1 MILQFNDGNTI
12 EIESFGKNDDLSILS
27 FFLYTE
33 DFNMVKE
40 MFMQKERLSVITI
53 GTDTYSNYTTLKSMT
68 ADMCEDGRI
77 YVSVQLAYHGL
88 NEQVLQL
95 KEENGELVNKISILK
110 EENAELKEQL
120 MSQQEQINT
129 IMSKLEAVG

>member
-12 EIESFGKNDDLSILS
+12 EIESFGKNEDLSILS

-40 MFMQKERLSVITI
+40 MFMQKERLSAITI

-77 YVSVQLAYHGL
+77 YVSVQLAYAGL
-88 NEQVLQL
+88 D
-95 KEENGELVNKISILK
+95 
-110 EENAELKEQL
+110 EQL
-120 MSQQEQINT
+120 SQLEEKNEVLKNEMFSVKNENKNLSDQIEILTGCILEMSELLY
-129 IMSKLEAVG
+129 S